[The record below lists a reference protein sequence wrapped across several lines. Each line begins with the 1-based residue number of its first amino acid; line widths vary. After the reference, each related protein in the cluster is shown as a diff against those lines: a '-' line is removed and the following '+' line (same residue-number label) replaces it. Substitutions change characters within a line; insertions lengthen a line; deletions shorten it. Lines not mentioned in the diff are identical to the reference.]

1 MNFLWIALLVDVN
14 CICIFLD
21 KRMGNKIAV
30 RPAEVFKIWLDY
42 KEGKVYMTNLKTG
55 QFVIPGGISMT

>member
-1 MNFLWIALLVDVN
+1 
-14 CICIFLD
+14 
-21 KRMGNKIAV
+21 MGNKIAV
-30 RPAEVFKIWLDY
+30 RPAEVFKIWLNY